1 MLTRIHCL
9 MNSLFKN
16 KTQPKIQS
24 KDTCRQTTVALGQS
38 ELLAQWANPLLFSAN
53 LAIKTRLLLNRTC
66 KKPVNICTVLKRCQI
81 KKIKVFFCIKT
92 RNCWNHWEES
102 QWNSMVFLQK
112 HWYVQQGDQLSL
124 RLDPG
129 CASRSAHWEGD
140 QAKDPSWPLQHSE
153 NT

>member
-1 MLTRIHCL
+1 MLTKIHCP

-16 KTQPKIQS
+16 KTQPEIQREDAGKPQLHLARVS
-24 KDTCRQTTVALGQS
+24 SWPS
-38 ELLAQWANPLLFSAN
+38 EQNTLLFSAN
-53 LAIKTRLLLNRTC
+53 LAIKTRLLLNRKYE
-66 KKPVNICTVLKRCQI
+66 KKLVNICTVLKRCQI
-81 KKIKVFFCIKT
+81 KKNFCIKT
-92 RNCWNHWEES
+92 VNCWNHWEES
-102 QWNSMVFLQK
+102 QWNSIVFLQK

-140 QAKDPSWPLQHSE
+140 QARNPSWPLQHSE